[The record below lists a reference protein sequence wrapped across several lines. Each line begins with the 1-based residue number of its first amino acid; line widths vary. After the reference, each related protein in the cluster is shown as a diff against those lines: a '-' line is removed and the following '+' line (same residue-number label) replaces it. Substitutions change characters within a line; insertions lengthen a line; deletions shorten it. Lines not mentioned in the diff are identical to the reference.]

1 MRKLILFLTLACFAA
16 PALWAQALQ
25 NGMWNGNI
33 AGPDGQNLP
42 ITIEVENADDVLTMT
57 LHTEGYGSFPFSDL
71 VLDGADLT
79 FTFVPPSN
87 DSVSCALK
95 RQEDGSFEGECVD
108 TKGEGGQLIMN
119 PPSAEMAD
127 AGVTDDRPELASRVM
142 DYVSV
147 DAPVVALTNVKVID
161 GTGAAAKAGQTVVIE
176 GTRITAVGPSGS
188 VEIPEGAEVHDLAGH
203 TVTPGFVGL
212 HNHTFYTTSKRR
224 VQLNYTA
231 PRLYLASGV
240 TTIRTTGSY
249 APYSEINLK
258 RTIESGENVGP
269 RIFITGPYLTGGSG
283 MTYMTQLNDPEDA
296 RRVVRYWAEEGV
308 DWFKAYTQISR
319 EELAAAIDEAH
330 KHGIK
335 VTGHLCSVTFREAV
349 ALGIDNL
356 EHGFFTNT
364 DYDPQKQPDECPN
377 GFRSRLTDVD
387 IQSDAVKQTFDDM
400 ISNGVAMTSTLA
412 VYEMFVPNR
421 PPLEDRVLDA
431 MSAEVQEDFLATRE
445 QIAKMGENAPF
456 SEYLFKKALEYEY
469 EFVKAGGLLASGVD
483 PTGYGGALPGY
494 GDQRNYELLL
504 EAGFTP
510 VEVIQIMSANGAKV
524 LSIDDAVGTVTPG
537 MTADLVVFNG
547 DIEADHAAIRNVTIV
562 FKDGYGYDSV
572 KLIAAV
578 QGEVGI
584 R

>member
-1 MRKLILFLTLACFAA
+1 MRKLILLLTLACLAV
-16 PALWAQALQ
+16 PTLWAQTLQ
-25 NGMWNGNI
+25 EGAWTGT
-33 AGPDGQNLP
+33 AVGPDGQPFDLVFNVS
-42 ITIEVENADDVLTMT
+42 E
-57 LHTEGYGSFPFSDL
+57 TEGALAILLDVAGQGTFPVDNINL
-71 VLDGADLT
+71 QGKELTYTIATGGAVLSCSLMAQDDG
-79 FTFVPPSN
+79 
-87 DSVSCALK
+87 
-95 RQEDGSFEGECVD
+95 RYEGECVD
-108 TKGEGGQLIMN
+108 LQGAPGQVTMI
-119 PPSAEMAD
+119 PPASSAR
-127 AGVTDDRPELASRVM
+127 TSLASRVM

-147 DAPVVALTNVKVID
+147 EADVVALTNVKVID
-161 GTGAAAKAGQTVVIE
+161 GTGAASRTGQTIVIE
-176 GTRITAVGPSGS
+176 GSTITAVGPSGS
-188 VEIPEGAEVHDLAGH
+188 VTIPEGAEVHDLAGH

-258 RTIESGENVGP
+258 RTIENGEQVGP
-269 RIFITGPYLTGGSG
+269 RMYITGPYLTGGSG
-283 MTYMTQLNDPEDA
+283 MTYMTQVSDPDDA

-330 KHGIK
+330 KHDIK
-335 VTGHLCSVTFREAV
+335 VTGHLCSVSFQEAV

-377 GFRSRLTDVD
+377 GFQRRLADVD
-387 IQSDAVKQTFDDM
+387 IEGDAVKETFDAM
-400 ISNGVAMTSTLA
+400 ISKGVGMTSTLA

-431 MSAEVQEDFLATRE
+431 MSPEVREDFLATRE
-445 QIAKMGENAPF
+445 QIAQMGENAPF
-456 SEYLFKKALEYEY
+456 SEYLFKKALDYEY
-469 EFVKAGGLLASGVD
+469 AFVQAGGLLAAGVD

-510 VEVIQIMSANGAKV
+510 VEVVQIMSANGAKI
-524 LSIDDAVGTVTPG
+524 LGIDDEVGTIAPG
-537 MTADLVVFNG
+537 MQADLVVING
-547 DIEADHAAIRNVTIV
+547 DIEVDHAAIRNITLV
-562 FKDGYGYDSV
+562 FKDGYGYDSAA
-572 KLIAAV
+572 LIAAV